1 MGHEPYLMSYSPHT
15 GGSVGPWDKFC
26 SDTKKLTHFEI
37 YSIRRSA
44 CQKLNTNAAEE
55 LRYEVYRA
63 LRYSHPQA
71 QSEERRNEG
80 TETTEIRE
88 EPDVLTAD
96 KGVAML

>member
-1 MGHEPYLMSYSPHT
+1 MGQI
-15 GGSVGPWDKFC
+15 C
-26 SDTKKLTHFEI
+26 SDTKKLTHLKYITFLEV
-37 YSIRRSA
+37 A

-88 EPDVLTAD
+88 EPD
-96 KGVAML
+96 GVNSR